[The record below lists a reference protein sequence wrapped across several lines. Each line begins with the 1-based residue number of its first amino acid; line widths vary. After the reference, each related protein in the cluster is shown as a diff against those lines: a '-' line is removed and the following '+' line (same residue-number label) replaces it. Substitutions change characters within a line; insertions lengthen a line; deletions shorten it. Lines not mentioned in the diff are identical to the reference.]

1 MIAAFLLLLQAAAPQ
16 VGQLQVVPTIPAT
29 PPATVPASGPASGP
43 ISGPASAPVSGPLP
57 PQDWSTLPPLRIRR
71 QATTLANTSAYVH
84 GEVMAGRCAKAV
96 RTVQGWSL
104 SLDLAVLMTRDGR
117 VRRITPRAIDCPTV
131 EQYAAGVILGAR
143 DSIDVVDTDAD
154 TWYRTSLTFAWGA

>member
-1 MIAAFLLLLQAAAPQ
+1 MIAAFLLLLQAAASQADQTP
-16 VGQLQVVPTIPAT
+16 VVPTAPTA
-29 PPATVPASGPASGP
+29 PPTTVPASSL
-43 ISGPASAPVSGPLP
+43 LP
-57 PQDWSTLPPLRIRR
+57 PQDWSTLPVLRIRR

-104 SLDLAVLMTRDGR
+104 TLDLAVLMTPDGR
-117 VRRITPRAIDCPTV
+117 IRRITPRAIDCPTV

-143 DSIDVVDTDAD
+143 DAIDVVDTAAD

>member
-1 MIAAFLLLLQAAAPQ
+1 MIAAFLLLLQAAASQADQAP
-16 VGQLQVVPTIPAT
+16 VVPTAPTA
-29 PPATVPASGPASGP
+29 PPTTVPASSL
-43 ISGPASAPVSGPLP
+43 LP
-57 PQDWSTLPPLRIRR
+57 PQDWSMLPVLHIRR

-104 SLDLAVLMTRDGR
+104 TLDLAVLMTPDGR
-117 VRRITPRAIDCPTV
+117 IRRITPRAIDCPTV

-143 DSIDVVDTDAD
+143 DAIDVVDTAAD

>member
-1 MIAAFLLLLQAAAPQ
+1 MIAAFLLLLQAAAPPIAQ
-16 VGQLQVVPTIPAT
+16 VQVVPTIPAT
-29 PPATVPASGPASGP
+29 PPATVPVSG
-43 ISGPASAPVSGPLP
+43 PVSGPLP

-143 DSIDVVDTDAD
+143 DSIDVVDTDTD